1 MKKLK
6 LGVGGFVIFIFLV
19 SQAGLSE
26 DLCTRV
32 DMKPVLSLEQ
42 VRMAELVD
50 FLCELSGIKNLPSFP
65 KDISGMT
72 PEEYYKMEV
81 KMLVDNG
88 FPPIFLEI
96 EPDRLVNRRFFASL
110 MFQIAMQVDEK
121 VKEDCKDAVTE
132 TQQMECLVKHDW
144 IYSET
149 GKIYREE
156 ILSILCTQRKTLE
169 KVVPPPPIKP
179 PAIFPEK
186 VKEGVLESPATP
198 SE

>member
-1 MKKLK
+1 MKRLGICIGLLFLF
-6 LGVGGFVIFIFLV
+6 LGVPGVG
-19 SQAGLSE
+19 E

-72 PEEYYKMEV
+72 PEEFYKLEV
-81 KMLVDNG
+81 KMLIDNG
-88 FPPIFLEI
+88 FPPIFEEI

-110 MFQIAMQVDEK
+110 MFQIAMQVDER
-121 VKEDCKDAVTE
+121 VQEDCKDAVSETE
-132 TQQMECLVKHDW
+132 QMECLIKHDW

-156 ILSILCTQRKTLE
+156 ILTILCEQRKQLE
-169 KVVPPPPIKP
+169 EVVPPPEIKP
-179 PAIFPEK
+179 PEIYPEK
-186 VKEGVLESPATP
+186 FQEGVLEAPATP